1 MESVALLKK
10 MELFH
15 GLSSLEIVQVSKR
28 VTHRK
33 VDAGEVVIEQG
44 SVGSSLF
51 IVRSGHLVASVAK
64 RDGQEVLGE
73 FGPGDHFGEI
83 ALIDHGPRSAEIRAT
98 SPAELL
104 ELTRESFR
112 QIIDFSPDL
121 KTQIYENLLRELCV
135 KIRRTNDRLLQML

>member
-28 VTHRK
+28 ITHRK

-51 IVRSGHLVASVAK
+51 IVRAGHLVASVAK

-104 ELTRESFR
+104 ELTRENFR